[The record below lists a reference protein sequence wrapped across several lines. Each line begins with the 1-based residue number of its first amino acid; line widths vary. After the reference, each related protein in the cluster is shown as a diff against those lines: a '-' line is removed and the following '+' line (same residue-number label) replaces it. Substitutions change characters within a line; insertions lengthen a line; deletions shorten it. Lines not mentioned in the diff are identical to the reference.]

1 MMAFSRI
8 EGQPNLIRD
17 INTNSIIN
25 TNTEEYSRYLQTTKI
40 KQEEKSKVE
49 AIEKD
54 LNNIKYEINEVK
66 ILLHKLLKSQP
77 TD

>member
-1 MMAFSRI
+1 MAFSRI